1 MTAPAPAP
9 AGRTTASLA
18 AFTAIGRRDVL
29 VTSREAVTF
38 AVQTLVQ
45 PLFFL
50 FVFGKLLT
58 GIGVANRG
66 FSVLLLPGVVAFSA
80 FITPLQTVATDLGR
94 DLGFT
99 REIDDRLLA
108 PLPTSLVAA
117 EKVLIAAARGALSA
131 ALVFPLAAL
140 VLGAGYHVRG
150 DRIAPL
156 AGLLILTAA
165 LGGSLGLMLGT
176 LVPVT
181 RLPLLFSLVITPLL
195 FTGCTYYPWT
205 ALRSLPWFQALTLC
219 NPLTYAAE
227 GLRWAMMPPSHVATL
242 APGLVLAVLCA
253 SLAASLAAGLR
264 QFRRRVLR

>member
-1 MTAPAPAP
+1 V
-9 AGRTTASLA
+9 
-18 AFTAIGRRDVL
+18 RRDVL
-29 VTSREAVTF
+29 VTSRETVTF
-38 AVQTLVQ
+38 AVQTLVP

-117 EKVLIAAARGALSA
+117 EKVLIAVARGALSA

-165 LGGSLGLMLGT
+165 LGASLGL
-176 LVPVT
+176 
-181 RLPLLFSLVITPLL
+181 S
-195 FTGCTYYPWT
+195 PWPA
-205 ALRSLPWFQALTLC
+205 ALRSGPARR
-219 NPLTYAAE
+219 E
-227 GLRWAMMPPSHVATL
+227 
-242 APGLVLAVLCA
+242 PGP
-253 SLAASLAAGLR
+253 GT
-264 QFRRRVLR
+264 

>member
-1 MTAPAPAP
+1 KGPARMTAPAPAAAGGAAP
-9 AGRTTASLA
+9 VPAAAVPAAAVPAAAVPAAAVPAAAGRAAASLT
-18 AFTAIGRRDVL
+18 AFIAIVRRDVL

-50 FVFGKLLT
+50 FVFGRLLA

-131 ALVFPLAAL
+131 AFVFPLAAL

-156 AGLLILTAA
+156 AGLL
-165 LGGSLGLMLGT
+165 
-176 LVPVT
+176 
-181 RLPLLFSLVITPLL
+181 
-195 FTGCTYYPWT
+195 
-205 ALRSLPWFQALTLC
+205 
-219 NPLTYAAE
+219 
-227 GLRWAMMPPSHVATL
+227 
-242 APGLVLAVLCA
+242 
-253 SLAASLAAGLR
+253 
-264 QFRRRVLR
+264 